1 MDQTKAPGEGPADRE
16 FTAPGAVGDEVSRED
31 ESGFPEFEFEAEGS
45 ESDGSQPENWI
56 EGPAETARRE
66 LIERIISWA
75 IVGACCLFVFT
86 TLNPRLILQNSV
98 PTGGDMGAHVWGPRF
113 LADHLIPQFRVSG
126 WSMDWYA
133 GFPTY
138 VFYMVVPSLMIL
150 WLSAGPSLWLTPV
163 LLAIVAGIVWAL
175 RPRLTA
181 PWQRWVLWVGT
192 VIISVLAIPI
202 PYNVA
207 FKIVAVSGL
216 VTLPIAAY
224 QLARA
229 TRAPFPVAPIA
240 AVATLGFSYDKGF
253 TILGGNGASTM
264 AGEFAFSV
272 SLTFALLYLAVV
284 FRGMRTGRS
293 RALGAVLLAM
303 TILCHLI
310 PAIFAGIATLGVIVF
325 LRRDDRDDREPWWDA
340 NAVGRIAAGL
350 IVAIVLLSLFSGT
363 DLPGAGVLNSLPLA
377 SILVPSQSMFPALAT
392 LAAIAFFTGFEP
404 RIPDRLRRL
413 SGLVPTVAATIVIAG
428 VIWKFGT
435 WWAFA
440 LGLVALVILY
450 MAGIDTKLLRWI
462 AIVGPVGGF
471 LTGFWALPFL
481 ANSTYMNDM
490 GWEKYTRYT
499 DYLLAVPEL
508 DLGGMPYRNV
518 IFGLAAVGVLLS
530 LVYKVR
536 FGWFLS
542 LLVVVFAWIFRYFP
556 QYRLWNARLLPFYY
570 LALYLLAGLAAA
582 LIIRTLAVV
591 VSDLSRAPKAQL
603 AAMATGAVV
612 VTLVVM
618 TVFLGSFKALPGGSL
633 VPDPKDPTV
642 SVYRWA
648 GINFPLGI
656 VNDWSRWNFSGLEGK
671 PAYPEFRGV
680 MDMMGQV
687 GDDHGCGRAMWEF
700 DSDTNRY
707 GTTMA
712 LMLLPYF
719 TDSCIGSMEGLY
731 FEASSTTPFH
741 FLTQSEVSTAPSR
754 AQRELPYGPFNIDE
768 GIEHMRLLGVRY
780 YMATSE
786 QAITAAEGNAQ
797 LRKIDDKTFTYMDGA
812 EKKSHRWAVFQISDS
827 ELVEGLTNDPAVVAD
842 IDDHIDGWV
851 YAKKRLAPNDTQ
863 AAAGTPGF
871 KLPGPATD
879 WFMDPSRWDIFLA
892 SSGPS
897 NWPRTTVAKTPDLKS
912 TRRPNPEVKVSDLK
926 ITSDS
931 VSFDVDKVGVPVLV
945 KVSYFPN
952 WKVEGATGP
961 YRVTPN
967 FMVVVPTS
975 NHVELNYGYSRVELL
990 GWLMT
995 ALGVVAV
1002 VGLALWDHRREL
1014 EDPPT
1019 TSDQDPVEPE
1029 PHDPDQ
1035 GGSDPET
1042 DLADTRT
1049 EPLLSR

>member
-1 MDQTKAPGEGPADRE
+1 
-16 FTAPGAVGDEVSRED
+16 
-31 ESGFPEFEFEAEGS
+31 
-45 ESDGSQPENWI
+45 
-56 EGPAETARRE
+56 
-66 LIERIISWA
+66 
-75 IVGACCLFVFT
+75 
-86 TLNPRLILQNSV
+86 
-98 PTGGDMGAHVWGPRF
+98 
-113 LADHLIPQFRVSG
+113 
-126 WSMDWYA
+126 
-133 GFPTY
+133 
-138 VFYMVVPSLMIL
+138 
-150 WLSAGPSLWLTPV
+150 
-163 LLAIVAGIVWAL
+163 
-175 RPRLTA
+175 
-181 PWQRWVLWVGT
+181 
-192 VIISVLAIPI
+192 
-202 PYNVA
+202 
-207 FKIVAVSGL
+207 
-216 VTLPIAAY
+216 LPIAAY

-229 TRAPFPVAPIA
+229 ARAPFPVAPIA
-240 AVATLGFSYDKGF
+240 AVASLGFIYDKGF

-264 AGEFAFSV
+264 AGEFAFSI

-284 FRGMRTGRS
+284 FRGMRTRRS
-293 RALGAVLLAM
+293 KALGAVLLAM

-310 PAIFAGIATLGVIVF
+310 PAIFAGIATLGVMLF
-325 LRRDDRDDREPWWDA
+325 LRRDDREPWWDA

-350 IVAIVLLSLFSGT
+350 IVVIVLLSLFSGS
-363 DLPGAGVLNSLPLA
+363 DWPGASVLNSLPLA
-377 SILVPSQSMFPALAT
+377 RFWVPSQWMFPALAS

-404 RIPDRLRRL
+404 RIPDRLKHL
-413 SGLVPTVAATIVIAG
+413 SGLLPTAVATVVIAG
-428 VIWKFGT
+428 LIWKFGT

-450 MAGIDTKLLRWI
+450 LAGVDAKLLRWI

-490 GWEKYTRYT
+490 GWEKYTRYS

-591 VSDLSRAPKAQL
+591 VSDLAQAPKAQL
-603 AAMATGAVV
+603 AAVATGSVV

-618 TVFLGSFKALPGGSL
+618 TVFLGSFKALPGGTL

-680 MDMMGQV
+680 MDMMGEV

-741 FLTQSEVSTAPSR
+741 FLTQSEVSAAPSR

-780 YMATSE
+780 YMATSQ

-797 LRKIDDKTFTYMDGA
+797 LKKIDDKTFTYMDGA
-812 EKKSHRWAVFQISDS
+812 EKKSHRWAVFQIADS
-827 ELVEGLTNDPAVVAD
+827 KLVEGLTNNPAVVTD

-851 YAKKRLAPNDTQ
+851 YAKKRLAPND
-863 AAAGTPGF
+863 
-871 KLPGPATD
+871 
-879 WFMDPSRWDIFLA
+879 
-892 SSGPS
+892 
-897 NWPRTTVAKTPDLKS
+897 
-912 TRRPNPEVKVSDLK
+912 
-926 ITSDS
+926 
-931 VSFDVDKVGVPVLV
+931 
-945 KVSYFPN
+945 
-952 WKVEGATGP
+952 
-961 YRVTPN
+961 
-967 FMVVVPTS
+967 
-975 NHVELNYGYSRVELL
+975 
-990 GWLMT
+990 
-995 ALGVVAV
+995 
-1002 VGLALWDHRREL
+1002 
-1014 EDPPT
+1014 
-1019 TSDQDPVEPE
+1019 
-1029 PHDPDQ
+1029 
-1035 GGSDPET
+1035 
-1042 DLADTRT
+1042 
-1049 EPLLSR
+1049 